1 VSLRDLAAQR
11 GRFDATDEAFDAA
24 LAALEALAM
33 RWDVDAEPA
42 LLGEPTCSLA
52 VAGMARGARVVLKVP
67 ILGEERTTGYRAA
80 RAFAGHGGVDV
91 LEGDDAT
98 GALLMRR
105 LEGPDLSTLPDDA
118 ATDVWI
124 DLFQRMRGAPG
135 GGMPLVDYV
144 VLPRVPIPGVTLGEH
159 ASIVARHASLLASA
173 PAPRLMHGDLHHFN
187 VLAHAGAWYA
197 IDPKGLSGDVHFEAA
212 ALLRNPFESLL
223 AASDIAGLLGRRIER
238 IARATGLD
246 GGRLR
251 DWGIVQ
257 TYGCASSGSAG
268 WRGAMMKVVR
278 GLLQGS
284 TAG

>member
-52 VAGMARGARVVLKVP
+52 VAGMARGERVVLKVP

-124 DLFQRMRGAPG
+124 DLFQRMRGATG
-135 GGMPLVDYV
+135 DGMPLADYV
-144 VLPRVPIPGVTLGEH
+144 VLPKVPLRGVTLGEH
-159 ASIVARHASLLASA
+159 ASILARRASLLASA
-173 PAPRLMHGDLHHFN
+173 PAPRLLHGDLHHFN

-197 IDPKGLSGDVHFEAA
+197 IDPKGLSGDLHFEAA

-223 AASDIAGLLGRRIER
+223 AANDIVSLLSRRIDR

-246 GGRLR
+246 AGRLR
-251 DWGIVQ
+251 DWGVVQ
-257 TYGCASSGSAG
+257 TCGCARSGSAR
-268 WRGAMMKVVR
+268 WRRAMLKVVL
-278 GLLQGS
+278 GLM
-284 TAG
+284 AG

>member
-1 VSLRDLAAQR
+1 MSLRDLTAQR

-24 LAALEALAM
+24 LAALENLAK
-33 RWDVDAEPA
+33 RWKVDATPA

-52 VAGMARGARVVLKVP
+52 VAGTSRGARVVLKVP

-105 LEGPDLSTLPDDA
+105 LEGPDLSALPDDA

-124 DLFQRMRGAPG
+124 DLFQRMRAAEG
-135 GGMPLVDYV
+135 GGMPLADYV
-144 VLPRVPIPGVTLGEH
+144 VMPQVPLPGVTPDVH
-159 ASIVARHASLLASA
+159 AAIVARRASLLASS
-173 PAPRLMHGDLHHFN
+173 PPPQLLHGDLHHFN
-187 VLAHAGAWYA
+187 VLEHAGAWYA

-212 ALLRNPFESLL
+212 ALLRNPFQSLL
-223 AASDIAGLLGRRIER
+223 AANDIAGLLSRRIDR
-238 IARATGLD
+238 IAIATGLD
-246 GGRLR
+246 AGRLR

-257 TYGCASSGSAG
+257 SYECARTGSME
-268 WRGAMMKVVR
+268 WRRAMLKVVL
-278 GLLQGS
+278 GLM
-284 TAG
+284 AD